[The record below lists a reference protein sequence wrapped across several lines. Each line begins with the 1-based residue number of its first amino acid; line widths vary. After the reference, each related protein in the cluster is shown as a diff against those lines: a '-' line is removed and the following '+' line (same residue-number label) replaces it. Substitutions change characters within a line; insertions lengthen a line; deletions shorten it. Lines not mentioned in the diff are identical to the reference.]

1 MLLPLDNSPEEKFGK
16 QSAFHP
22 MCCITSNFIDEGYSN
37 DDLIKLYK
45 KKIMQSDPLANH
57 ILTALRK
64 DGKPPCDP
72 KIFQI
77 SLGDDL
83 LEELIEKLKNVSR
96 FFKNSKHFWMFF
108 KDPFKESCRYRNFH
122 TAEFNKAFNKQKELY
137 GTSNEPQVGLK
148 IRPMPSLLWFIIYES
163 SLQIEPPFRLK
174 IAAFRSNQNIHVKW
188 RISINKQH
196 RRRIRMFQLSYHGI
210 ISGRD
215 PRTRAG
221 RCNDLRFTPRT
232 PHPTGTKQC
241 VDPWSVESMERIE
254 LSSYCSTQSYHWKT
268 SRSSCLSTR
277 YYWYWK
283 CLRPQMT
290 YMIWVIAIWYGLYN
304 MLVKNC

>member
-45 KKIMQSDPLANH
+45 KKIMQSDPLANY

-96 FFKNSKHFWMFF
+96 FFKNSKCFECF
-108 KDPFKESCRYRNFH
+108 KHPFKESCRYRNFH

-148 IRPMPSLLWFIIYES
+148 IRPMPSLL
-163 SLQIEPPFRLK
+163 
-174 IAAFRSNQNIHVKW
+174 
-188 RISINKQH
+188 
-196 RRRIRMFQLSYHGI
+196 
-210 ISGRD
+210 
-215 PRTRAG
+215 
-221 RCNDLRFTPRT
+221 
-232 PHPTGTKQC
+232 
-241 VDPWSVESMERIE
+241 
-254 LSSYCSTQSYHWKT
+254 
-268 SRSSCLSTR
+268 
-277 YYWYWK
+277 
-283 CLRPQMT
+283 
-290 YMIWVIAIWYGLYN
+290 
-304 MLVKNC
+304 